1 MCSLEPGIENHGQ
14 TIIDPDKRTLTGL
27 SWLACK
33 EDVKFC
39 ATPSCAL
46 ILIYFQMILVICKP
60 GLISLWTSP
69 TSTLQWSGLRSLI
82 LQPQAYK
89 LSVGSSPFQPVSGF
103 HYIPHEDILMMCLFD
118 GSIRVI
124 YDLSSEPSWTPT
136 IANDKLTSHMLSK
149 NARAVFSRTELGKIR
164 RTDVN
169 RITGLIPYDG
179 HATLLW
185 AHECVIAFLW

>member
-1 MCSLEPGIENHGQ
+1 
-14 TIIDPDKRTLTGL
+14 
-27 SWLACK
+27 
-33 EDVKFC
+33 
-39 ATPSCAL
+39 
-46 ILIYFQMILVICKP
+46 
-60 GLISLWTSP
+60 
-69 TSTLQWSGLRSLI
+69 
-82 LQPQAYK
+82 
-89 LSVGSSPFQPVSGF
+89 
-103 HYIPHEDILMMCLFD
+103 MCLFD